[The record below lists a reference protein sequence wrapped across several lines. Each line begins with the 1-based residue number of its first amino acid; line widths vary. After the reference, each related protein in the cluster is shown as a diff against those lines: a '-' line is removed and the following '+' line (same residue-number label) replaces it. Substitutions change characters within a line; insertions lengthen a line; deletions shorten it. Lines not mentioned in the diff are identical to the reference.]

1 MRALKIQ
8 CEKYQCIMI
17 KPLEILYIGESFANV
32 TPFPED
38 GSLKELEIMPTKKAQ
53 KAV

>member
-1 MRALKIQ
+1 MR
-8 CEKYQCIMI
+8 
-17 KPLEILYIGESFANV
+17 EISVHNDLAFESFEFEESFANV
-32 TPFPED
+32 TPLPDD